1 MNTNTMRF
9 LHIDFTNSFFPQ
21 SMDYN
26 KTKKPFNNRNK
37 KYKVRRKENKMNL
50 AKEKEHQL
58 PSSNKTNSK
67 DFFSDL

>member
-1 MNTNTMRF
+1 
-9 LHIDFTNSFFPQ
+9 
-21 SMDYN
+21 MDYN

-50 AKEKEHQL
+50 AKENEHQL